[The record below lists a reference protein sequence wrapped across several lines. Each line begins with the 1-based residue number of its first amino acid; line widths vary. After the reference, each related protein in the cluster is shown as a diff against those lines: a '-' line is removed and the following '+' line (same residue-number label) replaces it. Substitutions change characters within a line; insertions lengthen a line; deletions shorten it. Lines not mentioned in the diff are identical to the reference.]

1 VSLGAI
7 WDLFVAMMRAGLLG
21 YGGGPSAIPLIR
33 AEVVERYSWLSD
45 QEFTD
50 ALAIANTLPGPI
62 ATKLS
67 AFVGFKVAGILGAL
81 SALCGMVLPTAV
93 AVVILVKALIA
104 FKDSPY
110 LKGLIAAVRPVVVVL
125 LLQTAWQSST
135 GGTFDD
141 WKPIAVGV
149 AAALALF
156 WLKLSPPYVILGAMV
171 MGVLFFRPTIGA

>member
-1 VSLGAI
+1 MSLGSV
-7 WDLFVAMMRAGLLG
+7 WDLCVAMGRAGLLG

-33 AEVVERYSWLSD
+33 AEVVEKYSWLTD

-67 AFVGFKVAGILGAL
+67 AFVGYKVAGVLGAI
-81 SALCGMVLPTAV
+81 SALIGMVAPTGIA
-93 AVVILVKALIA
+93 VILLVKMLIA

-125 LLQTAWQSST
+125 LIQTAWQSST
-135 GGTFDD
+135 EGTFFD
-141 WKPIAVGV
+141 WKPIAVGL
-149 AAALALF
+149 AAALAIF
-156 WLKLSPPYVILGAMV
+156 WMKVPAPYVILGAMV
-171 MGVLFFRPTIGA
+171 VGVAFFRPVGA